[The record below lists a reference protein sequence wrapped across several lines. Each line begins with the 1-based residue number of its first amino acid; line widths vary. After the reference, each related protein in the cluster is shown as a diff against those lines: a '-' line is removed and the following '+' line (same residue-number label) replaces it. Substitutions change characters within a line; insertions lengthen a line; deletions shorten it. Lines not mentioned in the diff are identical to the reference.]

1 MPSFKNLLLS
11 FYFLTLAVAGRA
23 QDQAWVEKTLAAM
36 SLEEK
41 VGQLFVADL
50 VALYSHQQSPN
61 FRYAKEMVQRY
72 HVGSFILGGGTLTD
86 IALMTN
92 ALQRAAKIPLLIN
105 ADLESGLTYHL
116 PWWWTRGRMPEVPRF
131 VSGGGT
137 GFPSMMAF
145 GATGDPQLAYEFGLA
160 MAREARAVG
169 IHWTNSPVA
178 DVNSN
183 PDNPIINTRSFGEDP
198 AQVAK
203 FVAACVRGLR
213 EGGMIATLKHF
224 PGHGDTEHDTHMGL
238 PVLPFD
244 ARRLAALELVPFRAG
259 IAAGAK
265 AVMTAHLALPQLDP
279 SGRPA
284 TLSAPILTGLL
295 RQQLGFQGIIITDS
309 MVMQGITD
317 HYGAAES
324 AVLAF
329 EAGADVFLI
338 SANFDDSFNSVLH
351 AVQSGRLTRARL
363 EESVR
368 RVLRVKSWLGLDRSR
383 VVEIEK
389 ISEIVAAPATE
400 ALADRISNAA
410 VTLLRNQGDLLPLP
424 ATARLKIIAV
434 SDEPN
439 AECGRELQRQ
449 LASRLAAVSL
459 VRLSNESPR
468 ELVQAAAQ
476 AEAAEVIVLGIYLS
490 IGAWK
495 GKTGFSPALQELLAG
510 AATLPQPVITVAF
523 GDPYVLAKLPATAMI
538 LTPYNGARIGEAAIA
553 RALTG
558 EINLTGRLPV
568 TIPGRYKI
576 GEGLQLR
583 SR

>member
-1 MPSFKNLLLS
+1 MPLFKNLLLS
-11 FYFLTLAVAGRA
+11 FFFLTLAVAGRA

-105 ADLESGLTYHL
+105 SDLESGLTYHL

-203 FVAACVRGLR
+203 FVAACVRGLQ

-244 ARRLAALELVPFRAG
+244 ARRLAALELVPFQAG

-265 AVMTAHLALPQLDP
+265 AVMTAHIALPQLDP
-279 SGRPA
+279 AGRPA

-363 EESVR
+363 EESAR

-389 ISEIVAAPATE
+389 IPEIVAAPATE

-424 ATARLKIIAV
+424 AAARLKIIAV

-439 AECGRELQRQ
+439 AEFGRALQHQ
-449 LASRLAAVSL
+449 LESRLAAVSL

-476 AEAAEVIVLGIYLS
+476 AEAGEVIVLGIYLS

-510 AATLPQPVITVAF
+510 AAALPQPVITVAF
-523 GDPYVLAKLPATAMI
+523 GDPYVLAKLPATAAI
-538 LTPYNGARIGEAAIA
+538 LTPYNGARVGEAAIA

>member
-1 MPSFKNLLLS
+1 
-11 FYFLTLAVAGRA
+11 
-23 QDQAWVEKTLAAM
+23 
-36 SLEEK
+36 
-41 VGQLFVADL
+41 
-50 VALYSHQQSPN
+50 
-61 FRYAKEMVQRY
+61 
-72 HVGSFILGGGTLTD
+72 
-86 IALMTN
+86 
-92 ALQRAAKIPLLIN
+92 
-105 ADLESGLTYHL
+105 
-116 PWWWTRGRMPEVPRF
+116 
-131 VSGGGT
+131 
-137 GFPSMMAF
+137 MMAF

-198 AQVAK
+198 AQVAE
-203 FVAACVRGLR
+203 FVAACVRGLQ

-244 ARRLAALELVPFRAG
+244 ARRLAALELVPFQAG

-265 AVMTAHLALPQLDP
+265 AVMTAHIALPQLDP
-279 SGRPA
+279 AGRPA

-295 RQQLGFQGIIITDS
+295 RQRLGFQGVIITDS

-317 HYGAAES
+317 HYGAAAS

-338 SANFDDSFNSVLH
+338 AADFDDSFNSVLH
-351 AVQSGRLTRARL
+351 ALQSGRLSMTRL
-363 EESVR
+363 DESVR
-368 RVLRVKSWLGLDRSR
+368 RVLLVKSWLGLDRSR

-389 ISEIVAAPATE
+389 ISEIVAAPETE
-400 ALADRISNAA
+400 ALADRISNAS

-424 ATARLKIIAV
+424 ATAHLKIIAV

-439 AECGRELQRQ
+439 AEFGRALQHQ
-449 LASRLAAVSL
+449 LESRLAAVSL

-476 AEAAEVIVLGIYLS
+476 AEAGEVIVLGIYLS

-510 AATLPQPVITVAF
+510 AAVLPQPVITVAF
-523 GDPYVLAKLPATAMI
+523 GDPYVLAKLPATAAI
-538 LTPYNGARIGEAAIA
+538 LTPYNGARVGEAAIA